1 MRWSVVSWLAWY
13 SVLCRSVLWE
23 VISVM
28 YSGAGFVVSGVG
40 MFSGVGMV
48 GLLFGLILALGVV
61 IRFE

>member
-1 MRWSVVSWLAWY
+1 MRWSVVSCLAWY

-40 MFSGVGMV
+40 MLSRVGMV
-48 GLLFGLILALGVV
+48 GLLFGLILVLGVV
-61 IRFE
+61 IRLE